1 MLILVLDLLP
11 VLYSSLVTAS
21 KRSLG
26 KGNVFTPVCP
36 RGGGGV
42 AMKTGG
48 STVKAGSSAV
58 KGVVVL

>member
-1 MLILVLDLLP
+1 MFLHLSVH
-11 VLYSSLVTAS
+11 
-21 KRSLG
+21 
-26 KGNVFTPVCP
+26 
-36 RGGGGV
+36 GGGGV